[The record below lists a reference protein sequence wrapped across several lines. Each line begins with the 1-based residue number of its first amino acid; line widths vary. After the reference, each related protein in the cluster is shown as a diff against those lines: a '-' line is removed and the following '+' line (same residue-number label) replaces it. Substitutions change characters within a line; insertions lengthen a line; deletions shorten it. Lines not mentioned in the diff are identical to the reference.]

1 VTYSALL
8 LFGTHVALGRYLAQ
22 AEIVFEY
29 RASEASGPASDRV
42 EYREGFLLWAE
53 DLWAKINLR
62 NDRQSYGVTTENI
75 LDQQNPRN

>member
-1 VTYSALL
+1 
-8 LFGTHVALGRYLAQ
+8 
-22 AEIVFEY
+22 
-29 RASEASGPASDRV
+29 
-42 EYREGFLLWAE
+42 LLWAE